1 MEHKIEVKVYYE
13 DTDCLGIVYH
23 ANYLRFM
30 ERGRTEYYNSLG
42 KPIWQLNEEGY
53 NFVVFEMKI
62 KFLKPAKLG
71 DVCQVTTKVSEEK
84 SQFRRKMLQRVE
96 SKGQLLVDAEVDI
109 ICLDKDRQLR
119 TFPPDILE

>member
-1 MEHKIEVKVYYE
+1 MEQKIEVKIYYE

-30 ERGRTEYYNSLG
+30 ERGRTEYFNNLG
-42 KPIWQLNEEGY
+42 KPIGQLNEEGY
-53 NFVVFEMKI
+53 FFVVFEMKI

-71 DVCQVTTKVSEEK
+71 DKCLVITNISDKGSE
-84 SQFRRKMLQRVE
+84 FRKKMLQRIE
-96 SKGQLLVDAEVDI
+96 LNGQLSVDAEVDI

-119 TFPPDILE
+119 VFPAGLLD